1 MKLYHFKSLTQII
14 WLNLAYLKK
23 LILMDRRTKATIIY
37 KTAQKAYTSL
47 PKLET
52 NTDRKEDTRSKRST
66 RSHSFQ
72 SEENKYVLNDYHEE
86 FTCSQIVHV

>member
-52 NTDRKEDTRSKRST
+52 NTDRKEDTCQRDQRAATGFSQKKI
-66 RSHSFQ
+66 
-72 SEENKYVLNDYHEE
+72 NK
-86 FTCSQIVHV
+86 F

>member
-1 MKLYHFKSLTQII
+1 
-14 WLNLAYLKK
+14 
-23 LILMDRRTKATIIY
+23 MDRRTKATIIY

-86 FTCSQIVHV
+86 FTCSQIVHM